1 MTLILVNSGTVKLLQ
16 DRKKTAHPVDRER
29 SGYETI
35 ESLMRGGKASSK
47 VTLCSRVHCVTYRF
61 EVSMVTKYS
70 QSDVTRPVQTLS
82 RALKISG
89 TLQLSSVN
97 IPNSI
102 LGMKIVFLE
111 DRDEVSKTEMNN
123 RGLQFQRRDNSGW

>member
-1 MTLILVNSGTVKLLQ
+1 M
-16 DRKKTAHPVDRER
+16 
-29 SGYETI
+29 
-35 ESLMRGGKASSK
+35 
-47 VTLCSRVHCVTYRF
+47 TLCSRVHCVTYRF
-61 EVSMVTKYS
+61 DVSMVTKYS